1 MSSEKFNYQASN
13 KPAFT
18 LAELLIT
25 TAIIAFVL
33 TLFAPVL
40 TKRAYENMK
49 STSSGFQSKLY
60 LYDKSNPDCEEIAGV
75 DNTLQCKFNV
85 PNGVSKI
92 NAILVSGGGGGAG
105 ASAFEVK
112 DDVKFSALNPSTT
125 ASTKKELTISQGMS
139 NVVITELIGSGAGGG
154 GAAYTSSNGTPKSQ
168 ADCDPFNALF
178 IPASYN
184 GSGGRNSC
192 VTKYNVGDTYGPS
205 TPSGVRVV
213 SAGSNCSG
221 NCCWQGNTS
230 TSCTATGNGNST
242 YSGCNRTVCTRG
254 AAYAACSKWAP
265 SGTRAGSW
273 RLPTQKELT
282 AWKSR
287 LSTLSKN
294 MGDAGLQLCDGASSA
309 SNGSVRCPSTPN
321 CFGARSNTCYSRYI
335 WTGSTDKVETTVKVP
350 SGLYRDCIDL
360 YVEETPGY
368 VITHCNA
375 WGNKC
380 ISNPKHKYYSLS
392 CYKDEVRNKTTYIY
406 YDLYSGQLKE
416 YDDDETDYAASVRC
430 VLDGSN
436 GGISSNSV
444 FSGGGGAAGS
454 YIKNYQIP
462 NDIITSNIGGKIV
475 LYAAAGGTGG
485 NSSSSSSAS
494 GSNGTNGSTSYVEVY
509 DKNNV
514 LKWGIRAPGG
524 NAGYGATSS
533 SAGSGGSERAVNS
546 CQLFENGSWRN
557 ASCTGAGS
565 KGYNGTNF
573 NTANSVYTANG
584 GNGGGSR
591 YNSATD
597 IGYGAGGTA
606 SSQNGGN
613 ASVYGAGGGGATI
626 KFDSSNNPT
635 TGKGGSGANGAA
647 EIAYDFTP
655 SCAAGGGGGGG
666 AFASVKNIDVTQN
679 TTYTLKVGAGGAAG
693 INGMKGL
700 DGGESSISFNT
711 LNLILS
717 GGKGGNAGISQ
728 TDTTAA
734 QHGLGGAG
742 GTVTSN
748 TSTQYS
754 IESKEGSKGEDG
766 SAYTDSAGNI
776 ISKGGNGGDSGS
788 QSKGGFGGF
797 NLEETQSTHS
807 NPSGKQNEFQAPS
820 VTYSGA
826 NYGTAGAGGGAGGY
840 WYNNSNPL
848 VGDGAQGQMGYVYL
862 YWQK

>member
-1 MSSEKFNYQASN
+1 MSREKFNYQASN
-13 KPAFT
+13 KSAFT

-154 GAAYTSSNGTPKSQ
+154 GGAWKLSDGSPQSQ
-168 ADCDPFNALF
+168 SDCDPFNAKYV
-178 IPASYN
+178 PAEYN
-184 GSGGRNSC
+184 GTGGKGLC
-192 VTKYNVGDTYGPS
+192 VTKINAGDSGGPNIPYGITKVNV
-205 TPSGVRVV
+205 
-213 SAGSNCSG
+213 GSNCSAT
-221 NCCWQGNTS
+221 NCCWLGKS
-230 TSCTATGNGNST
+230 DYSMDCTKSGTWGSYSST
-242 YSGCNRTVCTRG
+242 YSGCNRTICTWG
-254 AAYAACSKWAP
+254 AANKICSSWAP

-273 RLPTQKELT
+273 RLPTKSELDGWAAVISSETSTNPLIQKYLGSE
-282 AWKSR
+282 
-287 LSTLSKN
+287 
-294 MGDAGLQLCDGASSA
+294 GIDLCNFTSSA
-309 SNGSVRCPSTPN
+309 AGSIRCQNGLNKCP
-321 CFGARSNTCYSRYI
+321 GAYGTTCYPANI
-335 WTGSTDKVETTVKVP
+335 WSST
-350 SGLYRDCIDL
+350 
-360 YVEETPGY
+360 
-368 VITHCNA
+368 
-375 WGNKC
+375 
-380 ISNPKHKYYSLS
+380 SNS
-392 CYKDEVRNKTTYIY
+392 
-406 YDLYSGQLKE
+406 SGQYYYFYLTGGGTGNF
-416 YDDDETDYAASVRC
+416 YNDARRAHSVRC
-430 VLDGSN
+430 VLDDVS
-436 GGISSNSV
+436 GGTAVTSYTGIL
-444 FSGGGGAAGS
+444 GGGGAAGS

-533 SAGSGGSERAVNS
+533 SAGSGGSKKTINS
-546 CQLFENGSWRN
+546 CQIYKNSTWESMN
-557 ASCTGAGS
+557 CTGVGVEGS
-565 KGYNGTNF
+565 SGD
-573 NTANSVYTANG
+573 NG

-635 TGKGGSGANGAA
+635 AGKGGSGANGAA

-862 YWQK
+862 YW